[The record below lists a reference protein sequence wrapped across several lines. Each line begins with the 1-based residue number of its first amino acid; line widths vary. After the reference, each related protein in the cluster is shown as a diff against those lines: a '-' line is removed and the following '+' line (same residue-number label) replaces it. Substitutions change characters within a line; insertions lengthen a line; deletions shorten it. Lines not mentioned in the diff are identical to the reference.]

1 MYYHELTKRNPE
13 QPVQSCRA
21 IKYWIWIWISL
32 YCDGVGWALEGAIKL
47 VWRHAHRLLS
57 LESPETLLKV
67 SALHSLWLSVS
78 KETQV
83 HICWTKL
90 DIIWIATAHCSQNT
104 FKVKHILAFVGLVF
118 DSKKDI
124 MNMLLFSPLSLL
136 GFLCLGEGYWIYF
149 EASFSIFLR
158 SYLQKPGH
166 LSELL
171 LYEVTESQSDT
182 HGSFQQ
188 QWLYDWHCSTE
199 YSEHTFQGNPHNQ
212 HFAHSEI

>member
-32 YCDGVGWALEGAIKL
+32 YCNCVGWTLESAIGQ
-47 VWRHAHRLLS
+47 VWRHAHMLLS

-67 SALHSLWLSVS
+67 SALHFLWLSVTQ
-78 KETQV
+78 ETQL

-104 FKVKHILAFVGLVF
+104 FKETHILAMSVWSFTQT
-118 DSKKDI
+118 DI
-124 MNMLLFSPLSLL
+124 MNMLLFPPLSML

-149 EASFSIFLR
+149 EA
-158 SYLQKPGH
+158 
-166 LSELL
+166 
-171 LYEVTESQSDT
+171 
-182 HGSFQQ
+182 
-188 QWLYDWHCSTE
+188 
-199 YSEHTFQGNPHNQ
+199 
-212 HFAHSEI
+212 